1 MGRRDMRLLG
11 VEKPGI
17 MLAVFERF
25 VLVAAAAAAV
35 EAASLEFEEDCETD
49 TMDCSHASPVRTCAL
64 PAF

>member
-11 VEKPGI
+11 VEKPDI
-17 MLAVFERF
+17 ILAVFERF
-25 VLVAAAAAAV
+25 VLVAAAAPV
-35 EAASLEFEEDCETD
+35 EAASLEFEEDCEAD